1 MERGKMEELNG
12 KLGLKNQ
19 MPLLDTGGVGP
30 MNIAKRMWIYY
41 GEKAS
46 ITVKN
51 NQDCGVCTELMLPL
65 P

>member
-1 MERGKMEELNG
+1 MEELNG
-12 KLGLKNQ
+12 KLGLENQ